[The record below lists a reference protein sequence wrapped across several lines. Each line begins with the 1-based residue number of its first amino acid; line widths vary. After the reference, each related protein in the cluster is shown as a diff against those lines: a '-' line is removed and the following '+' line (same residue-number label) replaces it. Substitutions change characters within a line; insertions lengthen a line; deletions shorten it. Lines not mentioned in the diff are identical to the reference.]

1 MSEEPPGNWE
11 LQRSLNKLSNDLKDG
26 LAGINSRLD
35 SMVTTGVYVAEQRRV
50 DDRLKDLADDISA
63 EREARKSEITTVMA
77 QMERTAVWLR
87 WLAAMIVLPIVLFVV
102 NIVISNGGTV

>member
-11 LQRSLNKLSNDLKDG
+11 LQRSLNKLSTDLKDG

-35 SMVTTGVYVAEQRRV
+35 SMVTTGVYGAEQRRV
-50 DDRLKDLADDISA
+50 DDRLKDLADDIGS
-63 EREARKSEITTVMA
+63 ERESRKTEIAAVMA

-87 WLAAMIVLPIVLFVV
+87 WLAAMIALPIVLFVI
-102 NIVISNGGTV
+102 NIIITPGGAV

>member
-11 LQRSLNKLSNDLKDG
+11 LQRSLNKLSTDLKDG
-26 LAGINSRLD
+26 LAGINGRLD
-35 SMVTTGVYVAEQRRV
+35 SMVTEGVYGAEQRRV

-63 EREARKSEITTVMA
+63 ERDARKSEITTVMA

-102 NIVISNGGTV
+102 NIVINSGGTV